1 MKGWRIAFVIAT
13 RFRVGSKTGLSL
25 RQSLFFAVEG
35 VYERLRTGP
44 GQGGEVRG
52 TALCGRAKSGGRD
65 GARRSSGTDA
75 PCGQVPADG
84 FLSPAEAGGTSEAC
98 RLSEAADTLMSAIS
112 VSPFGRELPGMSVS
126 FGKHNGRT
134 GGYETFF

>member
-25 RQSLFFAVEG
+25 RQTLFFAVEG
-35 VYERLRTGP
+35 VDEGLRTGP

-52 TALCGRAKSGGRD
+52 AALCGRAKSGGRD
-65 GARRSSGTDA
+65 GAWRSSGADA
-75 PCGQVPADG
+75 LCGQVPADG

-98 RLSEAADTLMSAIS
+98 RQSEAADALMSAIS
-112 VSPFGRELPGMSVS
+112 VPPFGREVPG
-126 FGKHNGRT
+126 
-134 GGYETFF
+134 